1 MKKVAVLLLGT
12 VMLSGCGSDD
22 SGDTVSSH
30 AQANV
35 IEGTIESINPLA
47 NEVTMNGVDY
57 HVTSVSFGD
66 NDDIS
71 FNALKDNMMV
81 RLSTNNESG
90 LLTVSNAKLTLEP
103 TMVGVIT
110 NINKDTGDFKINGM
124 VLSAEKSMLAEIDN
138 NDWVMISSLPT
149 ANAGYH
155 VLSIV
160 KFESDP
166 LNGEVEMEGIVNHIN
181 DNQFTLG
188 SNFTITYSQAVI
200 ENNIKLS
207 NGQWVEVT
215 GEMTDG
221 TTLIASEIEVEEYDN
236 LDQYTDI
243 EGVITSVTKDKSSF
257 VLNYK
262 GRFIVTSNTIYE
274 DGKKEN
280 LVVGTY
286 LEVTA
291 KEVNGKN
298 QVLEI
303 EFETQD
309 SDGNDW
315 PDSNDIEFI
324 GKIVS
329 DNVDINTTKS
339 FIMNTLQGDKTIY
352 MTANTEFDDNL
363 TILNLDT
370 GMDIE
375 VDAYLINGQYIASE
389 IERKDND

>member
-57 HVTSVSFGD
+57 HVTSVSFG
-66 NDDIS
+66 NKDDIS
-71 FNALKDNMMV
+71 LNDLKANMMV
-81 RLSTNNESG
+81 RLSTNDEAN

-103 TMVGVIT
+103 TMVGLIT
-110 NINKDTGDFKINGM
+110 EINPQTGDFKING
-124 VLSAEKSMLAEIDN
+124 VALSADNVLLTEIDN
-138 NDWVMISSLPT
+138 GDWVMISSLPT

-160 KFESDP
+160 KFEPDDH
-166 LNGEVEMEGIVNHIN
+166 GKVEMEGLLNHLE
-181 DNQFTLG
+181 DHQFILG
-188 SNFTITYSQAVI
+188 SNLIVNYENAQI
-200 ENNIKLS
+200 EDNALLS

-215 GEMTDG
+215 GTIDG
-221 TTLIASEIEVEEYDN
+221 LIFKAESIEVEGYND
-236 LDQYTDI
+236 LDQNTDI
-243 EGVITSVTKDKSSF
+243 EGIITNVAKDKSSF
-257 VLNYK
+257 ILNYK
-262 GRFIVTSNTIYE
+262 GRFFVTSNTIYE

-280 LVVGTY
+280 LAVGTY

-309 SDGNDW
+309 SDENDW

-329 DNVDINTTKS
+329 DNVDINKTKS
-339 FIMNTLQGDKTIY
+339 FIMNTLQGEKTIY
-352 MTANTEFDDNL
+352 MTASTEFDDNL